1 MFKLMQISLKYKEI
15 VIVLTLIL
23 VVAGANIILRL
34 PLDAFPDTTPV
45 MVHVNSVASELS
57 PVEIEEQILRP
68 LERALMTTSG
78 LTEIRT
84 LGRFGF
90 GQVILIFH
98 DSVSLMDARQAVME
112 KLAGLE
118 LEEGIAPPQIGPP
131 ATGMGEVFHYTL
143 KSETLNLK
151 DLLDLQQYVLEPE
164 LASVPGVA
172 EVNAWGGK
180 LRRIEILVDLLKI
193 EEYQITLSEIFTAI
207 RDHAG
212 ASGGGGIEFSG
223 EYHLVQ
229 GDTRYRKIE
238 DIENTVIRSHQGLP
252 VLLKD
257 IANVVDG
264 HNLRRGAVSQ
274 NGKGE
279 VLLGLV
285 FMGFGENGRSVS
297 MATKKRLLET
307 KELLP
312 ASVETEIIYSRQDI
326 VDSVLETAG
335 KNLIWGALL
344 VVLILFLFLKDIRAG
359 LIVAFS
365 IPFSLLF
372 AVCGMWAFAIPGT
385 LMSLGAIDFGLV
397 VDSSVILV
405 ENVSRRLQ
413 KAKTYY
419 EKSKIVLSACLEM
432 RQATLFGEIIL
443 IVAYL
448 PIVFLSGSEGKLF
461 RPMAYVVMLALAGSF
476 VWSVFVV
483 PVLCAIFLQ
492 KNQIKHKPFLMRC
505 MEMIFVRMLSSVLRF
520 RGVVLGFVA
529 LLGLAACY
537 LASGLGARFLPKL
550 EEHSIVLAT
559 VRLPGIALNEA
570 LHQAEDLEKFLLE
583 RFPKEILSV
592 TTRIGTAELA
602 TDPMGLEQA
611 DVFLKLFPP
620 EKWERVQNQTQLQ
633 NLISIELQSF
643 LGTKFVIT
651 QPIEMRMNEMEAG
664 IRSDLGIMI
673 YGNDLDQLARRA
685 EEVASSVALLPGA
698 KDVTP
703 EKITGG
709 PYVIVRGIPE
719 KMGRYGFTGKDILNL
734 VESIGGYQVGKM
746 FVDEKRYP
754 IAVRFANK
762 DRNDPEKLSDLILVN
777 SNGVRVRLS
786 QIASISMEA
795 GPVLITRE
803 KARRRVVVQ
812 VNIAHQDLVG
822 FVEDTKKHL
831 DQNYVWNQ
839 EIHYK
844 LGGQYQHYLSAR
856 VSVLISILFVLVL
869 IFFLLQLSTERISD
883 STAIMT
889 GAPFAAIG
897 GVFALYWFEIPFSVS
912 AGIGFVIVC
921 GVSML
926 NGLVLVSTVNQRRKK
941 NLRASI
947 ILASRE
953 RLRPVLMT
961 AMVAFFGFIPMVF
974 STGIGAE
981 IQRPLALVVVG
992 GVFSDTLLTLFV
1004 LPCLLLLR
1012 KTIGPHPTITK
1023 P

>member
-1 MFKLMQISLKYKEI
+1 MFQLMQLSLKHKEI

-23 VVAGANIILRL
+23 AVAGGSILFRL

-68 LERALMTTSG
+68 LERVLLTTSG
-78 LTEIRT
+78 LNEIRT
-84 LGRFGF
+84 IGRFGF
-90 GQVILIFH
+90 GQVILIFD
-98 DSVSLMDARQAVME
+98 DSVSLMDARQAVLE
-112 KLAGLE
+112 KLAGIE
-118 LEEGIAPPQIGPP
+118 LEEGIIPPQIGPP

-143 KSETLNLK
+143 KSKTLDLK
-151 DLLDLQQYVLEPE
+151 DLLDLQQYVLESE

-180 LRRIEILVDLLKI
+180 LRRIEILVDLSKI
-193 EEYQITLSEIFTAI
+193 EEYQIPLSEIFTAI
-207 RDHAG
+207 RDHTG

-229 GDTRYRKIE
+229 GDTRYRKLE

-257 IANVVDG
+257 IAHVLDG
-264 HNLRRGAVSQ
+264 HSLRRGAVSQ

-297 MATKKRLLET
+297 MAAQKRLEEA

-312 ASVETEIIYSRQDI
+312 ASVETEVIYSRQNI
-326 VDSVLETAG
+326 VDSVLKTAG

-405 ENVSRRLQ
+405 ENVSRRLK
-413 KAKTYY
+413 KAETYF

-432 RQATLFGEIIL
+432 RQATIFGEIIL

-461 RPMAYVVMLALAGSF
+461 RPMAYTVMLALVGSF

-483 PVLCAIFLQ
+483 PVLCAIFLK
-492 KNQIKHKPFLMRC
+492 KNEKNHKPPLMRWV
-505 MEMIFVRMLSSVLRF
+505 ELVFVRMLSKALRF
-520 RGVVLGFVA
+520 CGPVLACVA
-529 LLGLAACY
+529 LLGLATSFI
-537 LASGLGARFLPKL
+537 ASGLGARFLPKL
-550 EEHSIVLAT
+550 EEHSIVLST

-570 LHQAEDLEKFLLE
+570 LHQAEDLEKFLLT
-583 RFPKEILSV
+583 RFPKEILSA

-602 TDPMGLEQA
+602 TDPMGMEQA
-611 DVFLKLFPP
+611 DVFLKLSSQ
-620 EKWERVQNQTQLQ
+620 EKWERAKNQTQLQ
-633 NLISIELQSF
+633 DLINIELQSF
-643 LGTKFVIT
+643 LGTKFVMT

-673 YGNDLDQLARRA
+673 YGDDLDQLARRA
-685 EEVASSVALLPGA
+685 EEVASSMALLPGA

-709 PYVIVRGIPE
+709 PYVIIKGIPE
-719 KMGRYGFTGKDILNL
+719 NMGRYGFTGKDILNL
-734 VESIGGYQVGKM
+734 VESIGGYQISKM
-746 FVDEKRYP
+746 FVEEKRYP
-754 IAVRFANK
+754 IAVRLQTK
-762 DRNDPEKLSDLILVN
+762 DRQDPEKLGDLILLN

-786 QIASISMEA
+786 QIASISMET

-812 VNIAHQDLVG
+812 VNIGHQDLVG

-831 DQNYVWNQ
+831 DQNYVWSQNM
-839 EIHYK
+839 HYK

-856 VSVLISILFVLVL
+856 VSLFISISFVLVL
-869 IFFLLQLSTERISD
+869 IFFLLQLSTGRFSD
-883 STAIMT
+883 SMAIMT
-889 GAPFAAIG
+889 GAPFAAMG
-897 GVFALYWFEIPFSVS
+897 GIIALYWFEIPFSVS

-926 NGLVLVSTVNQRRKK
+926 NGLVLVSTVNQRRKN

-947 ILASRE
+947 VLASRE

-992 GVFSDTLLTLFV
+992 GVFSDTFLTLFV

-1012 KTIGPHPTITK
+1012 KIRLPC
-1023 P
+1023 